1 MALRKIDKPQLDLE
15 KPEESGSAKEQ
26 ASASELEILE
36 LQSDRKARERV
47 IMESFQVRIP
57 STTIDYFNQLF
68 MQEKMKDPRLTKG
81 ELLDEIIS
89 FYRDVKSKKK

>member
-1 MALRKIDKPQLDLE
+1 MALRKTEKPQLDLK

-26 ASASELEILE
+26 ASASELELLDLHSE
-36 LQSDRKARERV
+36 RKARERI
-47 IMESFQVRIP
+47 IMEPFQVRIP
-57 STTIDYFNQLF
+57 TTTIDYFNQLF